1 MIMEEVHLGSVEN
14 RFPWWLL
21 FLQIKNWE
29 MEQHLEMP
37 KMLLQMPMELRDE
50 WRYMNRE
57 F

>member
-1 MIMEEVHLGSVEN
+1 MEEVHLGSVEN